1 MRSVQKI
8 IAYSLVKVLP
18 ALVML
23 GMNVIYYNYLSKDGY
38 VLFLLS
44 MAVHLTFLQVAGGWL
59 SAAQSYYFTR
69 AAGEGPSS
77 DLIQWAGMQANII
90 LWVFEFIALL
100 IYTHNVSIAFLT
112 VFLTMVQTQM
122 QTTYT
127 RLQLLGKIKY
137 QFSLTVIYC
146 AALTIFA
153 VLLIVSRYVS
163 VVAFLSIH
171 IAAVLLALIWNHGS
185 LRLGQISR
193 NSVSWN
199 QFLLMIKYAVPM
211 AFWFLFFATNSYL
224 DRYLL
229 GWFYLDLNA
238 KDYLLTKE
246 LTQGVLSLLTAPF
259 VMVAHVSIFNAF
271 RLGDKNT
278 AEDAILKYASTT
290 LVICL
295 IAMPVLDNIF
305 SIFIEKF
312 INSNYSHS
320 HTIFLFNYVGILS
333 LCISMYTQKG
343 LEVRGYTKLMA
354 SLILFVLFFQLFA
367 HYIFKEYVGMAKF
380 SAINMAAGLSYLFL
394 TARFSSSILRF
405 RIFCP
410 LWFSGLLVISLFYIV
425 MQVIVSF
432 YSVQYI
438 DFFWCIWFIFF
449 VLTSMGYLYKLSKIW
464 AV

>member
-1 MRSVQKI
+1 M
-8 IAYSLVKVLP
+8 AYSLVKVLP

-23 GMNVIYYNYLSKDGY
+23 GMNVTYYSHLSKDGY

-59 SAAQSYYFTR
+59 GAAQSYYFAR
-69 AAGEGPSS
+69 GAEGGLSP

-90 LWVFEFIALL
+90 LWIFEFIALL
-100 IYTHNVSIAFLT
+100 IYTHNASIAFLT
-112 VFLTMVQTQM
+112 VFLTMAQTQM
-122 QTTYT
+122 QTTYA
-127 RLQLLGKIKY
+127 RLQLLGKIKH
-137 QFSLTVIYC
+137 QLSLTVIYC

-153 VLLIVSRYVS
+153 VLLIVGRYAS

-171 IAAVLLALIWNHGS
+171 LAAVLLALIWNQGS

-193 NSVSWN
+193 NSVSWH
-199 QFLLMIKYAVPM
+199 QFLQMTKYAIPM

-229 GWFYLDLNA
+229 GWLYLDLNT
-238 KDYLLTKE
+238 KDYFLTKE
-246 LTQGVLSLLTAPF
+246 LTQGVLSLFTAPF

-278 AEDAILKYASTT
+278 AEDAMLKYASTT
-290 LVICL
+290 LMICL

-305 SIFIEKF
+305 LLFIKKF
-312 INSNYSHS
+312 INDNYLHS

-343 LEVRGYTKLMA
+343 LEVRGHTKLMS
-354 SLILFVLFFQLFA
+354 SLILLVLFFQLFA
-367 HYIFKEYVGMAKF
+367 HYLFKEYSGIAKF
-380 SAINMAAGLSYLFL
+380 SIINMAAGLFYLFL
-394 TARFSSSILRF
+394 TIGFSSSILRF
-405 RIFCP
+405 RIFRP
-410 LWFSGLLVISLFYIV
+410 LLFSGLLVTSLFYIV
-425 MQVIVSF
+425 MQVIGGF

-449 VLTSMGYLYKLSKIW
+449 VLASTSYLYKLSKIW